1 MASLIGSKTA
11 KDTTVIDLDGGQPCG
26 SSASRASRP
35 RGHKA
40 TKANMK
46 RYASAMHLFGTL
58 KVLYAEKE
66 VSTDK
71 RDERKRREKE
81 EDMKNK
87 YDV

>member
-1 MASLIGSKTA
+1 MASLIGNKTA
-11 KDTTVIDLDGGQPCG
+11 KGATVIGLDGGQPCG
-26 SSASRASRP
+26 SSASYASCPRA
-35 RGHKA
+35 HKA
-40 TKANMK
+40 IKADMK
-46 RYASAMHLFGTL
+46 CDASAMHLFGTL

-81 EDMKNK
+81 ADMKNK